1 MKRRGGCFRWVFTLF
16 LLAVAAWALFSSNPF
31 AQGFRQLLG
40 RKPDQ
45 PVLNSTFQVSPRS
58 FRYYKISLPAGSK
71 NMVLVGTVSSQAVP
85 SPSAGQSQS
94 DGKIEVIV
102 IKESDFEAW
111 RQTNSASPVYDSGGA
126 SQVKVHQRLPD
137 GAGEFYVI
145 FSNKA
150 DSASARKISANLVL
164 HSGSFFSY

>member
-1 MKRRGGCFRWVFTLF
+1 MKRRGCFRWIFPLF
-16 LLAVAAWALFSSNPF
+16 VLAVIAWAVLSSNPF

-45 PVLNSTFQVSPRS
+45 PVLNSTFQVSARS

-71 NMVLVGTVSSQAVP
+71 NMLLVGSFRSQAIAGAA
-85 SPSAGQSQS
+85 AGQTPTQ
-94 DGKIEVIV
+94 GKIEAFVIA
-102 IKESDFEAW
+102 ESAFEGW
-111 RQTNSASPVYDSGGA
+111 RQTNSASFIYDSGEVTEA
-126 SQVKVHQRLPD
+126 KVHQALPD

-145 FSNKA
+145 FSNKS
-150 DSASARKISANLVL
+150 DSTSPKKISANLVL

>member
-1 MKRRGGCFRWVFTLF
+1 MKRRGGCFRWIFTLF
-16 LLAVAAWALFSSNPF
+16 VLAVIAWAVFSSNPF

-40 RKPDQ
+40 CKPDQ

-58 FRYYKISLPAGSK
+58 FRYYKVSLPAGSK
-71 NMVLVGTVSSQAVP
+71 NMVLVGTFSAQAVA
-85 SPSAGQSQS
+85 SPATGQSPS

-111 RQTNSASPVYDSGGA
+111 RQTNSASSVYDSGGVTQA
-126 SQVKVHQRLPD
+126 KVQQMLPD

-145 FSNKA
+145 FSNKS
-150 DSASARKISANLVL
+150 DITSPKKISANLVL

>member
-1 MKRRGGCFRWVFTLF
+1 MKRRGCFRWFFPLF
-16 LLAVAAWALFSSNPF
+16 VLAVIAWAVFSSNPF
-31 AQGFRQLLG
+31 AQAFRQLLG

-45 PVLNSTFQVSPRS
+45 PVLNSTFQVSPSS

-71 NMVLVGTVSSQAVP
+71 NMVLVGNFSSQAIA
-85 SPSAGQSQS
+85 SATAGQSPS

-102 IKESDFEAW
+102 IKESDLEAW
-111 RQTNSASPVYDSGGA
+111 RQTNSARPVYDSGGA
-126 SQVKVHQRLPD
+126 SGARVHQPLPD

-145 FSNKA
+145 FSNKS
-150 DSASARKISANLVL
+150 DSVSPKKISANLVL

>member
-1 MKRRGGCFRWVFTLF
+1 MKRRGCFRWVFPLF
-16 LLAVAAWALFSSNPF
+16 ALLVIAWAAFSSNPF
-31 AQGFRQLLG
+31 AQGVRQLLG

-45 PVLNSTFQVSPRS
+45 PVLNSTFQVSARS
-58 FRYYKISLPAGSK
+58 FRYYKINLPAGSK
-71 NMVLVGTVSSQAVP
+71 KMVLLGNFSSQAVAGAA
-85 SPSAGQSQS
+85 AGQSPS

-111 RQTNSASPVYDSGGA
+111 RQTNSASSVYDSGGVTQA
-126 SQVKVHQRLPD
+126 KVQQMLPD

-145 FSNKA
+145 FSNKS
-150 DSASARKISANLVL
+150 DSASPKKVSANLVL